1 MTIDTGQCAAS
12 IVMRQSV
19 GYNERVETVNPFRN
33 HPLYWNFEGLDM
45 AQTTWEKPLNAP
57 AAAPNAVRLNRWK
70 FLIGAALMLAAV
82 AYLIIAGTT
91 GAAQPYLTVEQLLT
105 NPQYVGKT
113 VQITGAVLGDSIRY
127 DSRNLIIDFTIAHL
141 PSDYENLAVALNQ
154 AVNTPDSPRMP
165 IRVVGQV
172 KPDLLQHEA
181 QAILSGKLDA
191 SGVFHATELLL
202 KCPTRFQEAQPG
214 QSIVNPS
221 A

>member
-1 MTIDTGQCAAS
+1 MI
-12 IVMRQSV
+12 
-19 GYNERVETVNPFRN
+19 VNPLR
-33 HPLYWNFEGLDM
+33 HHEVYWKKERTM
-45 AQTTWEKPLNAP
+45 TQTTWEKPLNIP
-57 AAAPNAVRLNRWK
+57 AATPEAARGSRWK
-70 FLIGAALMLAAV
+70 FLIGATLILAAV

-91 GAAQPYLTVEQLLT
+91 GAAQPYLTVEQLL
-105 NPQYVGKT
+105 NDPQYIGKT

-127 DSRNLIIDFTIAHL
+127 DSRNLIIDFTVAHL
-141 PSDYENLAVALNQ
+141 PSDYENLGVALNE
-154 AVNTPDSPRMP
+154 AVNTPDSPRVA